1 MLLKFEVDENKRKV
15 EAAQKKRTGDGGLF
29 GGFGG
34 EVSMLIM
41 FVISDCFKLVVL
53 PL

>member
-1 MLLKFEVDENKRKV
+1 MFVHFRKFEYTKESLLQFEEDEKKREV

-34 EVSMLIM
+34 GDVRQNT
-41 FVISDCFKLVVL
+41 F
-53 PL
+53 

>member
-1 MLLKFEVDENKRKV
+1 M

-34 EVSMLIM
+34 GDVRINLFFSCIVMLKSA
-41 FVISDCFKLVVL
+41 FWVWNL
-53 PL
+53 